1 MHPVPATFDNR
12 SGTIDRHAVVGRDDV
27 GMAQQ
32 FFSDDG
38 FNFKVQDMLGQV
50 RSGCGDVGEML
61 ATVATITDG
70 DDASW
75 VAAWRSLGDRVAR
88 IADDAAA
95 EHPISAR
102 DAYLRAATYYAAVLD
117 EVDGVPDGAAQ
128 LDAAFSAHRRCL
140 DEWSKRCDPPITK
153 VDIPFG
159 ASTMP
164 GWFFSADRD
173 DAASAPKR
181 PTLVINNGSDGAV
194 TEVVGLAA
202 AAVSR
207 GYHAFTFDGPGQQ
220 SMLFERQ
227 IPFRADW
234 EAVITPVTDYLLT
247 RSDVDADRLAIY
259 GISQAGYWVPR
270 ALAFEHR
277 YRAAVVDPGVVDVSS
292 SWVGHLPK
300 EMVEMLRT
308 GDRTTFDQ
316 WMQFGSSTKDQQEQ
330 QVLAWRGKPYG
341 IDDPFD
347 LFTEVL
353 TYRIDA
359 ELAADITTPILITAP
374 EGEQFW
380 PGQSQQLSDMLH
392 CAHEMVAF
400 TAAEGADRH
409 CEPMARSL
417 LEQRM
422 FDWLDREL
430 A

>member
-1 MHPVPATFDNR
+1 
-12 SGTIDRHAVVGRDDV
+12 
-27 GMAQQ
+27 MAQQ
-32 FFSDDG
+32 FFNDDG
-38 FNFKVQDMLGQV
+38 FNYKIQDMLGQI
-50 RSGCGDVGEML
+50 RSGCGDAGEIL
-61 ATVATITDG
+61 ATVAAITDG
-70 DDASW
+70 DDESW
-75 VAAWRSLGDRVAR
+75 VTAWRALGDRVAK

-95 EHPISAR
+95 EHPVSAR
-102 DAYLRAATYYAAVLD
+102 EAYLRAATYYAAVLD
-117 EVDGVPDGAAQ
+117 EVDGVHDAAPP
-128 LDAAFSAHRRCL
+128 LDAAFAAHRRCL
-140 DEWSKRCDPPITK
+140 DAWANLCDPRVTK
-153 VDIPFG
+153 VDIPYEG
-159 ASTMP
+159 STMP
-164 GWFFSADRD
+164 GWFFSADRS
-173 DAASAPKR
+173 DAGAATKR

-202 AAVSR
+202 AAVAR

-220 SMLFERQ
+220 SMLFEHQ

-247 RSDVDADRLAIY
+247 RDDVDAERLAIY

-277 YRAAVVDPGVVDVSS
+277 YRAAIVDPAVTDVSS

-300 EMVEMLRT
+300 EMADMLRT
-308 GDRTTFDQ
+308 GDRATFDQ
-316 WMQFGSSTKDQQEQ
+316 WMQFGSSAKDEQEQ

-341 IDDPFD
+341 IDDPYD
-347 LFTEVL
+347 LFTAVL

-359 ELAADITTPILITAP
+359 DLATKITTPLLITAP

-380 PGQSQQLSDMLH
+380 PGQSKQLSDMLT
-392 CAHEMVAF
+392 CTNELVPF

-417 LEQRM
+417 VEQRL
-422 FDWLDREL
+422 FDWLDGAL